1 MVTENIN
8 KTNEVHKLP
17 LRKTFIRAQI
27 VSLTATSVDFMI
39 SILLHHVFSIYYVTA
54 TTVGSICGAFTSFSL
69 GRNWAFLNKNG
80 RIRKQA
86 FRFVV
91 ISGFSIFANTTGV
104 YFFKENFDISFLA
117 SRIIVALLIG
127 VFFNFFMNRY
137 FVFR

>member
-1 MVTENIN
+1 MVAANISKQN
-8 KTNEVHKLP
+8 KVHNLP
-17 LRKTFIRAQI
+17 LRKTFFRAQI
-27 VSLTATSVDFMI
+27 VSLTSTSVDFLI
-39 SILLHHVFSIYYVTA
+39 SILLNHFFSIYYVTA
-54 TTVGSICGAFTSFSL
+54 TTIGSVCGAITSFSL

-80 RIRKQA
+80 RIRKQV
-86 FRFVV
+86 FRFIV

-117 SRIIVALLIG
+117 SRIIVAVLIG

>member
-1 MVTENIN
+1 MITENIS
-8 KTNEVHKLP
+8 THNEVHKLP

-27 VSLTATSVDFMI
+27 VSLTATSVDFLI
-39 SILLHHVFSIYYVTA
+39 SILLHHVFAIYYVTA
-54 TTVGSICGAFTSFSL
+54 TTIGSICGAVTSFSL
-69 GRNWAFLNKNG
+69 GRNWAFLNKMG

-86 FRFVV
+86 FRFLV

-117 SRIIVALLIG
+117 SRIIVAVLIG
-127 VFFNFFMNRY
+127 VFFNFFMNKY